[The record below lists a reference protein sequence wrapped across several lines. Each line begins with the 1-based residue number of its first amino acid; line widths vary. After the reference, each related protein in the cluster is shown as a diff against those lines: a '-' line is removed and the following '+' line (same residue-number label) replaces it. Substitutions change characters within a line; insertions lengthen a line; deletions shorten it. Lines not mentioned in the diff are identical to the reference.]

1 MAFEG
6 LDLPIGKE
14 TPKYITLE
22 VNKLEDIIINSINKV
37 YGSHI
42 GYITKQLKEAL
53 IENNIIKDENSFDI
67 PQFLKVE
74 MTQEDIDKFLIEFRK
89 QPTGIFRT
97 ETGLF
102 NTKTSNHEIFEIKDN
117 EAFLGYTNSNGNF
130 DFVQI
135 PINLKADNNDTK

>member
-14 TPKYITLE
+14 TQKYITLE

-53 IENNIIKDENSFDI
+53 IENAIEKKIEYIDGVGTVATIINGKFVREENGQMYF
-67 PQFLKVE
+67 KE
-74 MTQEDIDKFLIEFRK
+74 NK
-89 QPTGIFRT
+89 
-97 ETGLF
+97 
-102 NTKTSNHEIFEIKDN
+102 
-117 EAFLGYTNSNGNF
+117 
-130 DFVQI
+130 
-135 PINLKADNNDTK
+135 

>member
-53 IENNIIKDENSFDI
+53 IENR
-67 PQFLKVE
+67 
-74 MTQEDIDKFLIEFRK
+74 LIECTCECHD
-89 QPTGIFRT
+89 P
-97 ETGLF
+97 
-102 NTKTSNHEIFEIKDN
+102 N
-117 EAFLGYTNSNGNF
+117 
-130 DFVQI
+130 VQMMHCF
-135 PINLKADNNDTK
+135 PCCNDGWEFPKKPNKK